1 MIRPAKTTDLEQVL
15 ELLKKFAGQSL
26 INYSEWSQD
35 DLRNAKKTLLNLIV
49 KEYLMV
55 AEKDG
60 KLVGMIGA
68 QREQDPWIQSRTRLR
83 ELFWWVDPDYRRT
96 KISAELF
103 VKWQHDCERM
113 LKDKLIDQ
121 ASLSTQPGRSDI
133 SLENRG
139 WICVEQHWIKG

>member
-1 MIRPAKTTDLEQVL
+1 MIRAARTTDLEQVL
-15 ELLKKFAGQSL
+15 DMLKAFASASL
-26 INYSEWSQD
+26 INYTEWSEE
-35 DLRNAKKTLLNLIV
+35 DLRNAKKTLLNLIMN
-49 KEYLMV
+49 EYLMV
-55 AEKDG
+55 AEKDN

-68 QREQDPWIQSRTRLR
+68 QREQDPWITKRKRLR

-113 LKDKLIDQ
+113 LKDNLIDQ
-121 ASLSTQPGRSDI
+121 ASLSTQPERSDVNL
-133 SLENRG
+133 SNRG